1 MQTITGDADLPRKKR
16 RTPPRLF
23 FNTEANVQKSLER
36 MSRWVLRSDVSELE
50 IKRVNA
56 AARLVRI
63 RLELFRLA
71 FDREKW
77 VKDCEIENR
86 LQAIEEALA
95 QENER

>member
-63 RLELFRLA
+63 RLELFRLG
-71 FDREKW
+71 FDRERW
-77 VKDCEIENR
+77 EREMQIEDR
-86 LQAIEEALA
+86 LQAIEAAL
-95 QENER
+95 EEKRE